1 MRWGRLQ
8 PAPGFSPA
16 LSRPA
21 RKPGLGLESA
31 PQWVLLLFSAA
42 LLLTGS
48 ACDTKEGNAAASGP
62 ALQPNPNLVIVPPDS
77 PKLKQIRVQPVETM
91 QAPSEE
97 VVAPGK
103 IELNPGRV
111 SRILLPVPG
120 RVSEVLVHLGD
131 GVLQG
136 QPLLQIESP
145 EADAAESSYLQ
156 AEAAVTQ
163 AQAALTKAQADVDRA
178 TDLFEHNAIAK
189 KEVLN
194 SQNALA
200 QAKAALEQAQALRE
214 QSIRRLSLLGLK
226 PGNFG
231 QKITVRAP
239 LAGKVLEVAV
249 APGEYRNDTNA
260 PLMTVADLRTVWV
273 SSDVPETY
281 IRFIK
286 IGERVDIEL
295 VAYPGETFRGR
306 VTRIADTVDPQTRT
320 IKVLAEMDNS
330 QGRFRPDMFG
340 RIRHTEAVQTVAA
353 VPAAAVIQNDGR
365 TAVYVEKGP
374 GQFEQRDVTLG
385 KRAGDRLPVT
395 AGLRVGER
403 VVSDGAI
410 LLKGGL

>member
-1 MRWGRLQ
+1 MTWGRLQ

-16 LSRPA
+16 PA
-21 RKPGLGLESA
+21 RNISRQGAVLKPV
-31 PQWVLLLFSAA
+31 PPWVLPVCGC
-42 LLLTGS
+42 LLLACSGCGS
-48 ACDTKEGNAAASGP
+48 RGENAAAGAP
-62 ALQPNPNLVIVPPDS
+62 LVPPNPNLVAVAPDS
-77 PKLKQIRVQPVETM
+77 PKLKQIRIQPVETM
-91 QAPSEE
+91 QVPSEE
-97 VVAPGK
+97 ILAPGK

-111 SRILLPVPG
+111 SRVLLPVPG
-120 RVSEVLVHLGD
+120 RVTEVLVHLGD

-163 AQAALTKAQADVDRA
+163 AQAALTKAQADLDRA

-194 SQNALA
+194 TQNALA
-200 QAKAALEQAQALRE
+200 QAKAAVEQTQALRE
-214 QSIRRLSLLGLK
+214 QATRRLGLLGLK

-231 QKITVRAP
+231 QRIVVRAP
-239 LAGKVLEVAV
+239 LAGKVLDVAV
-249 APGEYRNDTNA
+249 AAGEYRNDTNA

-281 IRFIK
+281 IRFIQV
-286 IGERVDIEL
+286 GERVDIEL
-295 VAYPGETFRGR
+295 VAYPGETFHGR

-320 IKVLAEMDNS
+320 VKVLAEMDNR
-330 QGRFRPDMFG
+330 QARFRPDMFG
-340 RIRHTEAVQTVAA
+340 RIRHTEAMQAVVC

-374 GQFEQRDVTLG
+374 GQFEQREVTLG

-395 AGLRVGER
+395 AGLRSGER